1 MNVDRLDHLVLTVQS
16 IEATCDFYTRV
27 LGMQAQSFGANR
39 TALLFG
45 SQKINLHALGHE
57 FEPKAA
63 NPVPGSADLCFITPT
78 PISQVMKHLDAC
90 GIPIVEGP
98 VQRSGAL
105 GEMLSVYIRDPDANL
120 IEIATYA
127 QGMG

>member
-1 MNVDRLDHLVLTVQS
+1 MIVDRLDHLVLTVQS

-27 LGMQAQSFGANR
+27 LGMQVQTFGANR
-39 TALLFG
+39 PALLFG

-63 NPVPGSADLCFITPT
+63 NPVPGSADLCFITLT

-90 GIPIVEGP
+90 GILIVEGP
-98 VQRSGAL
+98 VQRIGVL
-105 GEMLSVYIRDPDANL
+105 GEMLSVYIRDPDSNL
-120 IEIATYA
+120 IEIANYA